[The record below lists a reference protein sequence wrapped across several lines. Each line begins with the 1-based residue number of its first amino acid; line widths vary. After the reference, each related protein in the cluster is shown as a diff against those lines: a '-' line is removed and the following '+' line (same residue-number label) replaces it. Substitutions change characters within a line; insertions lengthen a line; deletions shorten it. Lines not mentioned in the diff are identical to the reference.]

1 MSKKVSDVYFI
12 DMRAKSGNNIFD
24 KIKNLILSAG
34 FNNLDLDKKFTAL
47 KIHFGE
53 PGNYSYVRPV
63 FVSIIS
69 KLVKT
74 QGGIPFL
81 TDTNTM
87 YTGQRANAADHLE
100 TAEKHGFLSV
110 VTGCPVI
117 IADGLRGTEYKNVE
131 INLKYCK
138 SAKIGAVIAD
148 SDVIISINHFKG
160 HDMTGFG
167 GALKNIGM
175 GCGSRAGK
183 REMHSDALPAI
194 DKAKCN
200 SCGRCVEACAAK
212 AMELVATNTQSDPKA
227 HIIGEICTG
236 CGQCIAVC
244 NNKAVRIGR
253 NKDVNIVINKIAEY
267 SYAVLK
273 DKKHFHITFI
283 MDVSPNCDC
292 WSHNDAPIVPNIGV
306 LASFDP
312 VAIDLAAVDLVNA
325 APGISGSLLDK
336 AGCKPGE
343 DKFLALYP
351 KSDWRAGIEYAASL
365 GLGNCKYKLIKVD

>member
-1 MSKKVSDVYFI
+1 MSKKSSDVYFI
-12 DMRAKSGNNIFD
+12 DMVTKSGNNLFD
-24 KIKNLILSAG
+24 KIKKLIASAG
-34 FNNLDLDKKFTAL
+34 FDKLDLEKKFTAL
-47 KIHFGE
+47 KMHFGE
-53 PGNYSYVRPV
+53 PGNFAHIRPV

-69 KLVKT
+69 ELVKKK
-74 QGGIPFL
+74 GGIPFL

-87 YTGQRANAADHLE
+87 YTGGRTNAVDHLE
-100 TAEKHGFLSV
+100 SAEKHGFLSA

-138 SAKIGAVIAD
+138 YAKIGSAIAD
-148 SDVIISINHFKG
+148 SDVIITVNHFKG

-175 GCGSRAGK
+175 GGGSRAGK
-183 REMHSDALPAI
+183 ADMHSDSKPII
-194 DKAKCN
+194 DKKKCI
-200 SCGRCVEACAAK
+200 SCGICIEACAVK
-212 AMELVATNTQSDPKA
+212 AIGSGADSKA
-227 HIIGEICTG
+227 SIDEDICAG

-244 NNKAVRIGR
+244 NNKAVRINR

-267 SYAVLK
+267 SYAALK

-312 VAIDLAAVDLVNA
+312 VAIDQAAVDLVNN
-325 APGISGSLLDK
+325 APVIVGSQLDREGYK
-336 AGCKPGE
+336 AGN
-343 DKFLALYP
+343 DKFLTLYP
-351 KSDWRAGIEYAASL
+351 KSDWKGGIEYAASL
-365 GLGNCKYKLIKVD
+365 GLGNSKYKLIKIE

>member
-1 MSKKVSDVYFI
+1 MSKKVSDVYFV
-12 DMRAKSGNNIFD
+12 DMGTSPGNNLFD
-24 KIKNLILSAG
+24 KIKRLILSAG
-34 FNNLDLDKKFTAL
+34 FDNLNLNKKFTAL

-53 PGNYSYVRPV
+53 PGNFAYIRPV

-69 KLVKT
+69 ELVKKK
-74 QGGIPFL
+74 GGIPFL
-81 TDTNTM
+81 TDSNTM
-87 YTGQRANAADHLE
+87 YTGRRANAVDHLE
-100 TAEKHGFLSV
+100 SAEKNGFLSA

-138 SAKIGAVIAD
+138 YAKIGTAIAD

-175 GCGSRAGK
+175 GSGSRAGK
-183 REMHSDALPAI
+183 RDMHSDSRPVVN
-194 DKAKCN
+194 KKKCR
-200 SCGRCVEACAAK
+200 SCGMCIEACAAK
-212 AMELVATNTQSDPKA
+212 AIEFGSDSKA
-227 HIIGEICTG
+227 HINEDICTG
-236 CGQCIAVC
+236 CGQCVAVC
-244 NNKAVRIGR
+244 GNDAVAISANR
-253 NKDVNIVINKIAEY
+253 DTEIVIKKIAEY

-292 WSHNDAPIVPNIGV
+292 WSHNDLPIVPNIGV

-312 VAIDLAAVDLVNA
+312 VAIDQAAADLVNN
-325 APGISGSLLDK
+325 APGIIGSKLDK
-336 AGCKPGE
+336 KGYKSGD

-351 KSDWRAGIEYAASL
+351 KSDWKGGIEYAVSL
-365 GLGNCKYKLIKVD
+365 GLGNSKYNLITEPFPKR